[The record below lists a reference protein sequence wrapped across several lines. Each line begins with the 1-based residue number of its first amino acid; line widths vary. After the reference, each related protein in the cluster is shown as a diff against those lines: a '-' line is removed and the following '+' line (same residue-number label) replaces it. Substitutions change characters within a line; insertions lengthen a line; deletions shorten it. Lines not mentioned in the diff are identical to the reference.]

1 MTRPEPPDRSRLV
14 EALAEVSRRKR
25 LARKLVVAPNFSAG
39 RELLRR
45 LALEGDGWIGFEV
58 TTPHR
63 MAQRLALTV
72 LDDEGLRLVDP
83 FEQQALLDEAL
94 DSVLAMESGILAELG
109 EGVGFRERVCGA
121 ILELRLGGIGPK
133 ELDASHFVQW
143 EKKLFLLRVLQ
154 RYERIL
160 SERRRADKA
169 TVLRLAVRA
178 LEVAGN
184 RIPEALD
191 ADVVMLMPGLGTRGL
206 QGRLVSGL
214 AARGAKVLE
223 ADPVLGMEAPA
234 TLLQGRHGPPA
245 AGSFLYAPRDA
256 ASAETGLDVDLFA
269 AGSVEVELREVLR
282 RVVASGL
289 RWDEVEIVASDAAAY
304 GSALHALAQRLG
316 VPVTYAVGLPVG
328 RTRTGRVVEAYL
340 DWIEGGFQADVVRR
354 LLEAGDLRPPRSRG
368 VHAPAALARRFRSLR
383 VGWGRQRYRAQIRDA
398 LAGLEQTGPG
408 RHESPEAFERR
419 RTRARAE
426 LEALRSVLFP
436 ALKATPTIPDRAGD
450 AGEAVSPAEVARGL
464 EAFLRRVPRGRG
476 PDRSAREEVARI
488 LKRVGATLHRRTE
501 FRAAV
506 SILRGH
512 LDIRVRPEIVGDD
525 PDGSGAP
532 WSSMGGAL
540 HLSDLEHGGFS
551 GRRAVFLVGMDAERV
566 PGGGTQDPVLL
577 DGDRRVLGD
586 GLPTSSEL
594 LRERIHRVAALFAR
608 LRGRVTL
615 SYGAWQA
622 TEARAVG
629 PSSVL
634 LQALRLA
641 RRDATPTFRD
651 LHEALGRVV
660 SAVPARGMP
669 ALDRDDV
676 WMAALGSGTV
686 MRRGVHAVRRA
697 FPELDAGLAAMAER
711 RTGVPGAAH
720 GVVEARPDL
729 LDPRRNDSVVVS
741 ASRLEALG
749 TCPLR
754 YLHASVLRLYPP
766 DDPELDP
773 DVWLGHRER
782 GSLLHEVYDGA
793 LRESKEA
800 GLRLDDAAFE
810 KLALRVLDRGID
822 RMRHEIPT
830 PGEGTLA
837 RETAALREDVRSFV
851 RLIRAQSPHFVA
863 LELRFGLGED
873 EPLVLDLPGGT
884 VRLRGAI
891 DRVDEDL
898 AGLHVVDY
906 KTGAPRDFEKGVFH
920 GGRRLQHAVYAMA
933 AEQRLRGEVVD
944 GQYHFPTRR
953 GQNQVFSFPR
963 TQLESARELLD
974 IMMEGV
980 AAGHFVPTD
989 DSSDCSYCDFAEVCR
1004 VRHGEYGAV
1013 SSSLA
1018 AWAQEHFNAGL
1029 QPAFR
1034 QLKQVR
1040 AFER

>member
-1 MTRPEPPDRSRLV
+1 MTRPESPDRSRLV
-14 EALAEVSRRKR
+14 EALAEASRRKR
-25 LARKLVVAPNFSAG
+25 LARKLVVAPNFAAG

-63 MAQRLALTV
+63 MAQRLALTL
-72 LDDEGLRLVDP
+72 LDDEGLRLIDP

-94 DSVLAMESGILAELG
+94 DFVLAMESGILAELG

-121 ILELRLGGIGPK
+121 ILELRLGGIGAK
-133 ELDASHFVQW
+133 ELDAAHFVQW
-143 EKKLFLLRVLQ
+143 EKKLFLLRLLQ

-169 TVLRLAVRA
+169 TMLRLAIRA
-178 LEVAGN
+178 LEASGN
-184 RIPEALD
+184 RFPEALD
-191 ADVVMLMPGLGTRGL
+191 ADVVLLMPGLSTRGL

-234 TLLQGRHGPPA
+234 TLLQGRNGPPGT
-245 AGSFLYAPRDA
+245 GSFLYAPRDA
-256 ASAETGLDVDLFA
+256 ASAEPGLDVDLFA
-269 AGSVEVELREVLR
+269 AGSVEAELREVLR
-282 RVVASGL
+282 RVVSSGL

-368 VHAPAALARRFRSLR
+368 VHAAAALARRFRSLR
-383 VGWGRQRYRAQIRDA
+383 VGWGRQRYRVQIREA
-398 LAGLEQTGPG
+398 LAGLEDMVPG
-408 RHESPEAFERR
+408 RHESAEAFDRR
-419 RTRARAE
+419 RTRARTE
-426 LEALRSVLFP
+426 LEALRSMLFP
-436 ALKATPTIPDRAGD
+436 ALKATPTVPDRTGD

-488 LKRVGATLHRRTE
+488 LERVGATLHRRTE

-512 LDIRVRPEIVGDD
+512 LDIRVRPAVVGGD

-551 GRRAVFLVGMDAERV
+551 GRKAVFLVGMDADRV

-577 DGDRRVLGD
+577 DGDRRVLSD

-594 LRERIHRVAALFAR
+594 LRERMHRVAALFAR

-622 TEARAVG
+622 TEARSVG
-629 PSSVL
+629 ASSVL

-641 RRDATPTFRD
+641 RRDSTLTFRD
-651 LHEALGRVV
+651 LHAALGRVV
-660 SAVPARGMP
+660 SAVPALGMP

-676 WMAALGSGTV
+676 WMAALGSGAV
-686 MRRGVHAVRRA
+686 MRRGVDAVRRA
-697 FPELDAGLAAMAER
+697 FPELDAGLASMAER
-711 RTGVPGAAH
+711 RNGVPGPAH
-720 GVVEARPDL
+720 GVVQARPEL
-729 LDPRRNDSVVVS
+729 LDPRRNDSIVVS
-741 ASRLEALG
+741 ASRLEGLG
-749 TCPLR
+749 SCPLR
-754 YLHASVLRLYPP
+754 YLHSSVLRLYPP

-773 DVWLGHRER
+773 HVWLGHRER

-793 LRESKEA
+793 LRASKEA

-810 KLALRVLDRGID
+810 KLALTVLDRAID

-830 PGEGTLA
+830 PGEGTLV

-933 AEQRLRGEVVD
+933 AERRLRGEVVD

-963 TQLESARELLD
+963 IQLGPALDLLD

-1004 VRHGEYGAV
+1004 VRRGEYGAV
-1013 SSSLA
+1013 TSSLA
-1018 AWAQEHFNAGL
+1018 EWAEEHLNAGL

-1034 QLKQVR
+1034 QLKLAR
-1040 AFER
+1040 AFED